1 MPPFQAD
8 GGQNRRGRDLLR
20 TRQVGPAPGLTD
32 HLAPGLTAVCQPGKK
47 ISTDPVNDIAVFLM
61 ALAAEKPPEA
71 QGNAG
76 TSACGSVSFLPKPLA
91 SGRSAQL
98 LALALEVT
106 LLFDYN
112 RVMLKPDE
120 KPKPAPAIVLPSL
133 FATPLG
139 HGFRPCELSPSQSAG
154 LQKLATLWAKV
165 VSQLEPALER
175 NRSVLGPLLDE
186 FSATLFMAGSPFI
199 APWPALAASSKLL
212 VKAEAVD
219 AKEIRSLFNGLHE
232 IALLGSLLGAY
243 GVGPFLSRSVA
254 SLSSLHIPAT
264 PLAAA
269 LQRVYRHQLT
279 LEAVN
284 AQLTASGLEPLTAD
298 SFSPSL
304 PTILK
309 RSLEKLSSS
318 GAPLHAK
325 EQRIVEES
333 LRILAHPE
341 EKIAIATSR
350 DLASPLAARLRA
362 ALNGAPP
369 GFVHEAG
376 RDLTSTSLAE
386 RGSQAQVIVVP
397 VAELLSLSPDDI
409 SRIFIFSP
417 LVIESDRMHSITRE
431 VLTRCRA
438 HFSSAQTEILRSESP
453 LFAVERTV
461 HDTMLAEPEP
471 AAASKPPQQ
480 TTEALP
486 MAPAAAEPAP
496 ESPPPPPGRIRNT
509 IAVAM
514 PKAQENFLFDDA
526 TMQSLAPPP
535 PPTPA
540 RVPPPKVNRA
550 SLPATVEQ
558 LNKEL
563 GITLVKPALTPRPDQ
578 LQPLFEMLE
587 SGHLRWMIK
596 APTGFGKTPF
606 ACLVAAVILGDSP
619 RRPAETRRGRRLVYV
634 TPNVDLC
641 AQVKRE
647 ILKFLELKDSDI
659 SILNGEVS
667 TKQRRTILAGT
678 ENKILVGT
686 PETLRKTLSAAK
698 EADGFSSLSA
708 MIIDEFQGA
717 EGDHPMALLA
727 RDAEAAGV
735 PILVQSGTPARD
747 AEDLGEKQQLVSL
760 KGVLVP
766 ETLQPLKNHE
776 LLNSF
781 LPERL
786 KWLVEEL
793 HGFSFQPYIESREQ
807 ITNAKSLVRQMLGQE
822 TPTLFPSRIHL
833 TRKPHMESFGPPSS
847 QSFKKLKAA
856 AQELRATVR
865 ARQAALREQG
875 LQLCERGS
883 QALTEINFASLNI
896 ARMSSLVS
904 RTNLLAAAGSFAFL
918 HDFAST
924 WIQRWLEAPRRFGAF
939 PAFQDF
945 FRNSHFRSVI
955 RTVAEGTPYIHLLQS
970 ATCADAL
977 KTAFGL
983 PEAAITG
990 SPQQR
995 KSLFLDLALL
1005 EMSKRETLDH
1015 PKEAQLFSR
1024 IEELHRLGQARG
1036 IIVFAEPRYLTKH
1049 LALRLHHRF
1058 AAKGV
1063 RTAFVTGEGDGFSDR
1078 LLADLESARTGATRA
1093 AKNALGSWEEI
1104 RAAFQRQ
1111 PSEPGERVDI
1121 LVATSRLAVGHNLS
1135 AAAEA
1140 HIYSMHA
1147 DAQKLI
1153 QQVGRVGRPD
1163 GENFFGR
1170 VGQCFYHVTRNTSE
1184 WHLFQS
1190 AIKKYQWMRTA
1201 LAVSETWPEPG
1212 ANEAASASES
1222 GA

>member
-1 MPPFQAD
+1 MELAQSVED
-8 GGQNRRGRDLLR
+8 Y
-20 TRQVGPAPGLTD
+20 
-32 HLAPGLTAVCQPGKK
+32 LAPGPRGPCQPGTKLC
-47 ISTDPVNDIAVFLM
+47 TE
-61 ALAAEKPPEA
+61 ALLEVVLVLKARAAERSPKPPPNR
-71 QGNAG
+71 GI
-76 TSACGSVSFLPKPLA
+76 SAYAYLRFIPKPPA

-98 LALALEVT
+98 LALALEVP

-112 RVMLKPDE
+112 RAMLKPDD

-133 FATPLG
+133 FDTPLSG
-139 HGFRPCELSPSQSAG
+139 SSRSCELSPSQSAG
-154 LQKLATLWAKV
+154 LQKLAKLWAKV
-165 VSQLEPALER
+165 VSQLEPMLER
-175 NRSVLGPLLDE
+175 NRPVLGPLLDE
-186 FSATLFMAGSPFI
+186 FSTSLFKAGLPFV
-199 APWPALAASSKLL
+199 APWPALAASSKRLL
-212 VKAEAVD
+212 KAESVD

-243 GVGPFLSRSVA
+243 GVGPFLARSVKNL
-254 SLSSLHIPAT
+254 SLLHTPAT
-264 PLAAA
+264 PLAAP

-279 LEAVN
+279 LDAVN
-284 AQLTASGLEPLTAD
+284 AQLAPAGLDPLSAG

-304 PTILK
+304 PTALK
-309 RSLEKLSSS
+309 RSLDKASGS

-325 EQRIVEES
+325 EQRVVEES
-333 LRILAHPE
+333 LRILANPG
-341 EKIAIATSR
+341 EKIVIATSSE
-350 DLASPLAARLRA
+350 LASPLAARLRA

-369 GFVHEAG
+369 GFVREAG
-376 RDLTSTSLAE
+376 RDLVSTSLAE
-386 RGSQAQVIVVP
+386 KGSHAQVIVMP
-397 VAELLSLSPDDI
+397 VAELLSLSPDDV
-409 SRIFIFSP
+409 SRLFIFSP
-417 LVIESDRMHSITRE
+417 LVIESDRMYSVPRE
-431 VLTRCRA
+431 VITRCRA
-438 HFSSAQTEILRSESP
+438 HFSSAPVEILRSESP
-453 LFAVERTV
+453 LFAVERTL
-461 HDTMLAEPEP
+461 HDAMLAAPEP
-471 AAASKPPQQ
+471 AAAPESARQ
-480 TTEALP
+480 TAEAGAHP
-486 MAPAAAEPAP
+486 PAAAEPPA
-496 ESPPPPPGRIRNT
+496 ESPAGRTRNT
-509 IAVAM
+509 IAVAL
-514 PKAQENFLFDDA
+514 PKAREKLLFDDA
-526 TMQSLAPPP
+526 TMESLAPPP
-535 PPTPA
+535 SPAPT
-540 RVPPPKVNRA
+540 RVPPPKVDRA
-550 SLPATVEQ
+550 SLPTTVEQ
-558 LNKEL
+558 LNEAL
-563 GITLVKPALTPRPDQ
+563 GIALVKPTLTPRPDQ
-578 LQPLFEMLE
+578 LQRLFEMLE

-641 AQVKRE
+641 EQVKRE
-647 ILKFLELKDSDI
+647 ILKFLELQDSDI
-659 SILNGEVS
+659 AILNGEVS
-667 TKQRRTILAGT
+667 AKQRRAILADKG
-678 ENKILVGT
+678 NKILVGT
-686 PETLRKTLSAAK
+686 PETLRKTLAAAK

-717 EGDHPMALLA
+717 EGDHPMALLT

-793 HGFSFQPYIESREQ
+793 HGFSFQPYIECREQ
-807 ITNAKSLVRQMLGQE
+807 IANAKSLVRQMLGEE
-822 TPTLFPSRIHL
+822 TPTLFPSRIYL

-847 QSFKKLKAA
+847 QSFKKLKAS

-865 ARQAALREQG
+865 ERQATLREQG

-924 WIQRWLEAPRRFGAF
+924 WIQRWLEAPRRLGAF

-945 FRNSHFRSVI
+945 FRNPHFRAVI
-955 RTVAEGTPYIHLLQS
+955 RAVAEGTPYIHLLQS

-977 KTAFGL
+977 KAAFGL
-983 PEAAITG
+983 PDAAIPA

-995 KSLFLDLALL
+995 KALFLDLALL

-1024 IEELHRLGQARG
+1024 IEELQRLGQARG

-1058 AAKGV
+1058 TSKGI
-1063 RTAFVTGEGDGFSDR
+1063 RTAFITGEGDGFSDR
-1078 LLADLESARTGATRA
+1078 LLADLESARAGAARGT
-1093 AKNALGSWEEI
+1093 KNTLGSWEEI

-1111 PSEPGERVDI
+1111 PGEPGERVEI

-1201 LAVSETWPEPG
+1201 LAVSETWTEPVDDG
-1212 ANEAASASES
+1212 SASASES